1 MAPDAESKK
10 TAPAI
15 ASWFFSMVC
24 PLLTSTDQLF
34 HRLAACIHDDQ
45 QCTISPCTLALGSGN
60 DQPAPRGSRRHSC
73 GAPIVRAR
81 LARPFWGDCRRPR
94 RYPQTRTT
102 RQQFQLPFGTPDLYE
117 VGSSMGRVNDWLPR
131 RMAAYSTL
139 LRLDTD
145 FDQNVKNLPCL

>member
-1 MAPDAESKK
+1 M
-10 TAPAI
+10 
-15 ASWFFSMVC
+15 
-24 PLLTSTDQLF
+24 
-34 HRLAACIHDDQ
+34 
-45 QCTISPCTLALGSGN
+45 TIRKGAMSPCTPALGSGN

-117 VGSSMGRVNDWLPR
+117 VGSSTGRVNDWLPR

-145 FDQNVKNLPCL
+145 FDQNVKNLPCLAAGQPAELDEASIDRDGYHGERPGFGLRTNRLAPG